1 MKKRYFIWL
10 FVALFFI
17 LSFTF
22 DKGISK
28 FIEDIRNPVMD
39 YLLLGISF
47 GSSLTIILLFL
58 TTLFFYS
65 ERKRR
70 WILPLWLTILLTMI
84 IGFLLKIIIK
94 RNRPFE
100 EGVVSVANVLFY
112 EIIYNFNTWNFS
124 FPSLQSM
131 LAFSVLPFISK
142 EFKKFKHVW
151 VLFAFLVAFSRVY
164 FGIHYMSDIIF
175 GAILGYFIGY
185 LVLIIEEKYEFGMKF
200 MQKMK
205 LMRK

>member
-164 FGIHYMSDIIF
+164 FGLHFLSDALT
-175 GAILGYFIGY
+175 GSLIGY
-185 LVLIIEEKYEFGMKF
+185 LIGWFVIKTEKETKFWERIYQRIFG
-200 MQKMK
+200 
-205 LMRK
+205 R

>member
-10 FVALFFI
+10 FVVLFFI
-17 LSFTF
+17 LSLVF
-22 DKGISK
+22 DAKISV
-28 FIEDIRNPVMD
+28 FIQDIRNPIMD
-39 YLLLGISF
+39 YLLLGASF
-47 GSSLTIILLFL
+47 GSSLTLMLLFL
-58 TTLFFYS
+58 TTIFLYS

-70 WILPLWLTILLTMI
+70 WIIQIWLTILSTMT
-84 IGFLLKIIIK
+84 IGFLLKILVK

-100 EGVVSVANVLFY
+100 DGIVSVASVLLY

-131 LAFSVLPFISK
+131 LVFAVVPIINK
-142 EFKKFKHVW
+142 EFKKFKHIWIV
-151 VLFAFLVAFSRVY
+151 FAAGVAFSRVY

-185 LVLIIEEKYEFGMKF
+185 LVLIIEEKYSFGLRT

-205 LMRK
+205 LIRR

>member
-10 FVALFFI
+10 FVVLFFI
-17 LSFTF
+17 LSLVF
-22 DKGISK
+22 DAKISV
-28 FIEDIRNPVMD
+28 FIQDIRNPIMD
-39 YLLLGISF
+39 YLLLGASF
-47 GSSLTIILLFL
+47 GSSLTLMLLFL
-58 TTLFFYS
+58 TTIFLYS

-70 WILPLWLTILLTMI
+70 WIIPIWLTILSTMT
-84 IGFLLKIIIK
+84 IGFLLKILVK

-100 EGVVSVANVLFY
+100 DGIVSVASVLLY

-131 LAFSVLPFISK
+131 LVFAVVPIINK
-142 EFKKFKHVW
+142 EFKKFKHIWIV
-151 VLFAFLVAFSRVY
+151 FAAGVAFSRVY

-185 LVLIIEEKYEFGMKF
+185 LVLIIEEKYSFGLRT

-205 LMRK
+205 LIRR